1 MDRPIPHDALSDG
14 SSPDELLPGM
24 PDRRHVCRGLSGL
37 GLVSCGVG
45 AAVFA
50 PGPAQAENWAA
61 GKNALHIIVSKSA
74 RRLMLVRAGD
84 AFLTAPVALG
94 AHPKGAKYQVGDGRT
109 PEGDYVIDGFNSQ
122 SRYYR
127 ALHIS
132 YPNAEDM
139 RRAAAAGRSP
149 GGNIEIH
156 GMPDGFGDY
165 DPASFSRDWTD
176 GCIAVSNRVIDMIWR
191 NVALDTPVDIRA

>member
-1 MDRPIPHDALSDG
+1 MERGRIAMARNI
-14 SSPDELLPGM
+14 LPGDIQAEGVL
-24 PDRRHVCRGLSGL
+24 PDRRAACRRFAGL
-37 GLVSCGVG
+37 GLLGCGLG
-45 AAVFA
+45 AAALA
-50 PGPAQAENWAA
+50 PDPARAESWAS
-61 GKNALHIIVSKSA
+61 GENALHIVIVKSA
-74 RRLMLVRAGD
+74 RRLMLVRAGA
-84 AFLTAPVALG
+84 AFLTVPVALG
-94 AHPKGAKYQVGDGRT
+94 THPMGPKYAAGDGRT
-109 PEGDYVIDGFNSQ
+109 PEGRYRIDGFNAR

-139 RRAAAAGRSP
+139 RRAAAAGLPP

-156 GMPDGFGDY
+156 GMPEGFGDY

-176 GCIAVSNRVIDMIWR
+176 GCIAVSNRVIDTIWR